1 MKELGLQL
9 YSIRSKME
17 NEADFRVAMETIA
30 DMGYKD
36 LHTAG
41 IPAVDSKTFI
51 DVIKENG
58 MRICGTHYN
67 WDKIQNE
74 IQETMDLHR
83 LWETTNVGIG
93 GYSAGRSYEEI
104 KAFIKKFNETAAI
117 YAKEGF
123 KLTYHNHAWEFKRI
137 EGQGTLTMWDMLV
150 EGLDPENTSFVLDT
164 CWVQAG
170 CGDVRYWIEKLA
182 GRIDILHLKDCYPV
196 TTQDAGGKNVTYTTM
211 TEVGNGGI
219 YWDGVIETA
228 RKTGV
233 KTYVVEQDTCPADP
247 FDSVKISADYLKK
260 YL

>member
-17 NEADFRVAMETIA
+17 NEADFRVAMKTIA
-30 DMGYKD
+30 GMGYKD
-36 LHTAG
+36 LQTAG
-41 IPAVDSKTFI
+41 DFTVDPKIFI
-51 DVIKENG
+51 DVVKENG

-67 WDKIQNE
+67 WDKIQNNV
-74 IQETMDLHR
+74 QETIDLHR
-83 LWETTNVGIG
+83 LLETTNVGIG
-93 GYSAGRSYEEI
+93 GFFPKNGYEEM
-104 KAFIKKFNETAAI
+104 KAFIKKFNEMAAI

-137 EGQGTLTMWDMLV
+137 EGQGTLTMMDMLY
-150 EGLDPENTSFVLDT
+150 EELGENTTFVLDT

-170 CGDVRYWIEKLA
+170 CGDVRHWIEKLA

-196 TTQDAGGKNVTYTTM
+196 TEPTVHKIYTTM

-228 RKTGV
+228 RKVGV
-233 KTYVVEQDTCPADP
+233 KYYVVEQDTCPGDP
-247 FDSVKISADYLKK
+247 FDSMKISADYLQK